1 MIAGQSNYSVE
12 GKNFLIVS
20 SVHSFT
26 EFDEQRITDSR
37 GRGHILQSHFMKY
50 IHIVIDPAQCLHCNS
65 AVSPD
70 FIVTHSAAVVA

>member
-12 GKNFLIVS
+12 GNHFLIVS

-50 IHIVIDPAQCLHCNS
+50 IVIDPAQFLHCTS

>member
-12 GKNFLIVS
+12 GNHFLIVS

-50 IHIVIDPAQCLHCNS
+50 IVIDPAQFLQFTS
-65 AVSPD
+65 AQISLSH
-70 FIVTHSAAVVA
+70 TQQQ